1 MKREVE
7 VYLLFEILFFRAGLD
22 LFVEEAANA
31 FEVLVVLMHL

>member
-7 VYLLFEILFFRAGLD
+7 VYLLFEILFFRAESD
-22 LFVEEAANA
+22 LFIEESANA